1 MTTQTFGIESIT
13 DQELHTASGG
23 MVNPAA
29 ATGMT
34 WDEVHA
40 HPDTFKTRWA
50 AYQAQHPQQP
60 GLLGSTAR

>member
-1 MTTQTFGIESIT
+1 MTTHTLNFQTIA
-13 DQELHTASGG
+13 DAELQASSGG

-40 HPDTFKTRWA
+40 HPDIFETRWA
-50 AYQAQHPQQP
+50 EYQAQHPRQP
-60 GLLGSTAR
+60 GMLGSTAR